1 MSRIGRK
8 PIAIPKGV
16 QVGVQGQHVEVQG
29 PKGRLALQVHE
40 LCSVKVADGS
50 VVVGRGA
57 ESRTARALHAGLRP
71 AGNLGTWRFLG
82 RPMMTWGRPGP
93 VACPRA

>member
-16 QVGVQGQHVEVQG
+16 QVGVQGQQVEVKG
-29 PKGRLALQVHE
+29 PKGRLEMRVHE
-40 LCSVKVADGS
+40 LCSVKVADGN

-57 ESRTARALHAGLRP
+57 CSSASGGRS
-71 AGNLGTWRFLG
+71 GT
-82 RPMMTWGRPGP
+82 
-93 VACPRA
+93 